1 MSEKQNTNGTD
12 FASVRKDDVL
22 TDSELDIVAGGTS
35 GSDWTSWTRL
45 LAPPIP
51 YPTSSQGLN

>member
-22 TDSELDIVAGGTS
+22 TDSELDIVAGGTL

-51 YPTSSQGLN
+51 YPTSSQG

>member
-1 MSEKQNTNGTD
+1 MSERQNTNGAA
-12 FASVRKDDVL
+12 FASVREDYVL
-22 TDSELDIVAGGTS
+22 TDTDLDIVAGGTP

-51 YPTSSQGLN
+51 YPS